1 MFILTENL
9 HGGDGLAA
17 PAHAVLGG
25 AHIVPGLLP
34 GHRVKHQLVPGEIRV
49 RSAQGRRQ
57 DKCAKTFASASQFHM
72 YLPTYHLLRINA
84 CLVCKM

>member
-17 PAHAVLGG
+17 PAHAVLRG

-34 GHRVKHQLVPGEIRV
+34 GHRVKHQLVPGEKGV
-49 RSAQGRRQ
+49 RSG
-57 DKCAKTFASASQFHM
+57 
-72 YLPTYHLLRINA
+72 
-84 CLVCKM
+84 

>member
-34 GHRVKHQLVPGEIRV
+34 GHRVKHKLVPGEIRV
-49 RSAQGRRQ
+49 RSG
-57 DKCAKTFASASQFHM
+57 
-72 YLPTYHLLRINA
+72 
-84 CLVCKM
+84 

>member
-17 PAHAVLGG
+17 PANAVLGG

-34 GHRVKHQLVPGEIRV
+34 GHRVKHKLVPGEIRV
-49 RSAQGRRQ
+49 RSGQVGANI
-57 DKCAKTFASASQFHM
+57 A
-72 YLPTYHLLRINA
+72 LRIYA
-84 CLVCKM
+84 CPL

>member
-9 HGGDGLAA
+9 HSGDSLAA
-17 PAHAVLGG
+17 PAHAVFRG

-49 RSAQGRRQ
+49 RSG
-57 DKCAKTFASASQFHM
+57 
-72 YLPTYHLLRINA
+72 
-84 CLVCKM
+84 

>member
-17 PAHAVLGG
+17 PAHAVLRG

-34 GHRVKHQLVPGEIRV
+34 GHRVKHQLFPGEVKVKSWTDLCVSIPI
-49 RSAQGRRQ
+49 S
-57 DKCAKTFASASQFHM
+57 
-72 YLPTYHLLRINA
+72 HLLT
-84 CLVCKM
+84 MG